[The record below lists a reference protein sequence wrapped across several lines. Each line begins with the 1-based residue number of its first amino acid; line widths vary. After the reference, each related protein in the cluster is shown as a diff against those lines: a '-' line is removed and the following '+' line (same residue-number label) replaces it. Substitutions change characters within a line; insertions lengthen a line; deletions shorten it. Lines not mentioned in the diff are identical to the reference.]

1 LLSIQGLVEQMRTF
15 SNNTARTFKYRV
27 NSQLLAIAQ
36 VRSISRPGTGA
47 H

>member
-1 LLSIQGLVEQMRTF
+1 MRTF

-36 VRSISRPGTGA
+36 VRSI
-47 H
+47 